1 MTIEERLKEMMI
13 QKSGSVNKFAH
24 ECGLSTSTV
33 ATMFT
38 RGANKTNVNTIVKI
52 CKALNISADE
62 LSDGRI
68 TPLPDLTVNGIV
80 VDIDLNEENRAK
92 LVDYAR
98 KLKEIQ
104 DMEDGI

>member
-68 TPLPDLTVNGIV
+68 TSLPDLTVNGIV
-80 VDIDLNEENRAK
+80 VDIDLNEENRVK
-92 LVDYAR
+92 LVEYAR
-98 KLKEIQ
+98 KLKAIQ

>member
-68 TPLPDLTVNGIV
+68 TPLLDLTVNGIV
-80 VDIDLNEENRAK
+80 VDIDLNEENRVK
-92 LVDYAR
+92 LVEYAR
-98 KLKEIQ
+98 KLKAIQ

>member
-38 RGANKTNVNTIVKI
+38 RGANKTNINTIVKI

-68 TPLPDLTVNGIV
+68 TPLPDLTAKGIV
-80 VDIDLNEENRAK
+80 VNIDLNEENKAK
-92 LVDYAR
+92 LLAFAQ
-98 KLKEIQ
+98 KLKAIQ
-104 DMEDGI
+104 DMEDEI